1 MLPTPVID
9 ATKTRIITVSSE
21 ASGSGTREDWS
32 ELETSALKSWDRKGK
47 KPLRLLPDDTRL
59 LSSVE
64 SKLFSSAC
72 YRANS
77 RSISRRAYSYE
88 PPELFSRP
96 HKCPDHSRFGRLHN
110 RSIVRS
116 HSGTIRDTRDF
127 PPRNSHQTRYNNHQ
141 ICQIRFPSFLPL
153 RTASSAERT

>member
-1 MLPTPVID
+1 MLPTPVFD
-9 ATKTRIITVSSE
+9 ATKTRIITSSSE

-59 LSSVE
+59 SASVE
-64 SKLFSSAC
+64 SKLSINAC
-72 YRANS
+72 YGADS
-77 RSISRRAYSYE
+77 RSIRHRAYSYK
-88 PPELFSRP
+88 PPELSARP

-110 RSIVRS
+110 RSIVRG
-116 HSGTIRDTRDF
+116 HPGTIRDTRNI
-127 PPRNSHQTRYNNHQ
+127 PPRNSHQTRYGNHQ

-153 RTASSAERT
+153 RTAFSAERA